1 MRPISFGSAKMS
13 TTTKNDPNECFRSL
27 AGKLSTAF
35 QMAHQ
40 ECIKE
45 GFLEECETEL
55 ETVLAANL
63 WSLDSYELPDDVIDA
78 LVYMNWYVS
87 IIDALQA
94 VSKGGE
100 LEGSKIRKLPEVAV
114 RFLKSIDYA
123 EVVGPLTIIYG

>member
-27 AGKLSTAF
+27 AAKLSTAF

-55 ETVLAANL
+55 DTVLAANL
-63 WSLDSYELPDDVIDA
+63 WCLDSYGSSDDVIDA
-78 LVYMNWYVS
+78 LVYMNWYASV
-87 IIDALQA
+87 IDALQA

-100 LEGSKIRKLPEVAV
+100 LEGSKIRKLPEGVV
-114 RFLKSIDYA
+114 RFLKSIDYD
-123 EVVGPLTIIYG
+123 EVVGPLIMIYE